1 MAIVEKNVKKPL
13 FSFSRNPFYLIG
25 TVLFVATWLFPFLGP
40 AHDNILL
47 KVGDQHALYLYQFL
61 LEIPQYF
68 AAIELRGSIFA
79 TMVEFVA
86 LVFCAGC
93 ILIALT
99 TSVLA
104 LIFSHKNQHQTALW
118 FSAIAVFTSLGYLF
132 LCLEYDETP
141 LLLYRAFGI
150 GYIFFFCG
158 NTMFLIGN
166 QFAIKKAGKCRG

>member
-61 LEIPQYF
+61 LEIPYYF
-68 AAIELRGSIFA
+68 DGKDLRGSGLAVVI
-79 TMVEFVA
+79 EFMA

-93 ILIALT
+93 ILSALT

-104 LIFSHKNQHQTALW
+104 LIFSYKNQHQTALW

-132 LCLEYDETP
+132 LCLKYDETP

-158 NTMFLIGN
+158 NSMFLIGN
-166 QFAIKKAGKCRG
+166 QFAIKKAGKCRS